1 MSMINDALRRA
12 SSAAK
17 SSSGGTSSPQL
28 LPPEAAPMSGS
39 DAGPSNPPSPPVLDT
54 VAPPPIYAGLNG
66 ATTAPPVIH
75 VEPQKKP
82 SWSIIIIVLLVFC
95 LVGAAAYL
103 WQKSR
108 NVMVQAV
115 EKSEDELRLAPLVG
129 ERPSNVTSVTQSEV
143 LNHTTNAS
151 TGVGLSGRTPSVG
164 ANQGVGQAFSAAV
177 PVATSAIPAVPV
189 KFPPLRLQ
197 SIFYRPANPSVI
209 INNKTLFVADEIS
222 GVKVADIQ
230 AASVTLVL
238 SGQTNILTL
247 R

>member
-17 SSSGGTSSPQL
+17 SSSGGTLPPQL
-28 LPPEAAPMSGS
+28 LPSVAAPMSGS
-39 DAGPSNPPSPPVLDT
+39 ESGLSNPSPPVLDAA
-54 VAPPPIYAGLNG
+54 APPPIYAGSNG
-66 ATTAPPVIH
+66 TTTAPPVMR
-75 VEPQKKP
+75 VEPTQKKS
-82 SWSIIIIVLLVFC
+82 SWPIIIIVLLVFC
-95 LVGAAAYL
+95 LAGAAAAYL

-108 NVMVQAV
+108 KVMVQAV
-115 EKSEDELRLAPLVG
+115 EKSEDELRLLPLIG
-129 ERPSNVTSVTQSEV
+129 ERPSNATSVTQSDV
-143 LNHTTNAS
+143 PKPTTNAS
-151 TGVGLSGRTPSVG
+151 TGIGLPIRTPAVG
-164 ANQGVGQAFSAAV
+164 ANQVVGPAV
-177 PVATSAIPAVPV
+177 TSAIPAAPV